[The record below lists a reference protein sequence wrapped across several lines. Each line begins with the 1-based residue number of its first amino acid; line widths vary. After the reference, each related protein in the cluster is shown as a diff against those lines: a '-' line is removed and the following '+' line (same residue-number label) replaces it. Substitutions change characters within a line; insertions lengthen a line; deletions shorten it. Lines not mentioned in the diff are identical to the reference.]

1 MKPPS
6 LMRRLAIYKIRT
18 DGCGKL
24 VKHMDGTT
32 ESRIIPQERDFA
44 ILRGLYESRTMTVGH
59 AATVYFESNI
69 ETAKKR
75 MQKLRGAGLIRD
87 RARHAHEPTALLLT
101 KKGFHLLK
109 SHGRLEG
116 YPVLSDAQF
125 DIRSHVSALTLR
137 HELQVVGVKAALLA
151 VLSTHTNVRVIT
163 CTTWPLLSQFQTH
176 QPAASGYGGTSVIV
190 KPDGYLC
197 LHEKDAV
204 GIAEHHCFIEVDRGT
219 ESQRVLAER
228 AASYR
233 AHYRSGGFA
242 ESRGGS
248 REGFENYPFRVLV
261 IFPTAERRNSAA
273 ERLLL
278 VDPPIK
284 TMVWLTTMPEML
296 RDPLGPIWIRPVDY
310 DKAITDCGFEIVRHH
325 RLGRYRRQTERDAV
339 VAGEVRKQKL
349 LNSDAENSTCFG

>member
-1 MKPPS
+1 MDETS
-6 LMRRLAIYKIRT
+6 RRI
-18 DGCGKL
+18 
-24 VKHMDGTT
+24 
-32 ESRIIPQERDFA
+32 SPQERDFA

-59 AATVYFESNI
+59 AATLYFESNM

-75 MQKLRGAGLIRD
+75 IQKLRGAGLIRD
-87 RARHAHEPTALLLT
+87 RARHAHESMALLLT

-109 SHGRLEG
+109 HHDRLEG

-151 VLSTHTNVRVIT
+151 ALSTRTNVHVIT

-197 LHEKDAV
+197 LHEKDAA

-228 AASYR
+228 AACYR
-233 AHYRSGGFA
+233 AYYRSGGFA

-248 REGFENYPFRVLV
+248 REDFENYPLRVLA
-261 IFPTAERRNSAA
+261 IFPTAERRNNAA

-310 DKAITDCGFEIVRHH
+310 MEAIAGSGHEVAAPRH
-325 RLGRYRRQTERDAV
+325 LGRYRRQTERDAV
-339 VAGEVRKQKL
+339 VEAVVRKYRIL
-349 LNSDAENSTCFG
+349 SDSPGIG

>member
-6 LMRRLAIYKIRT
+6 LMRRLAIYKIPT
-18 DGCGKL
+18 DCCGKL

-32 ESRIIPQERDFA
+32 ERRISPQERDFA

-59 AATVYFESNI
+59 AATLYFESNI

-75 MQKLRGAGLIRD
+75 IQKLRRAGLIRD
-87 RARHAHEPTALLLT
+87 RSRHAHEPMALLLT

-109 SHGRLEG
+109 HHGCLDG
-116 YPVLSDAQF
+116 YPMLSDAQF
-125 DIRSHVSALTLR
+125 DIRSHVSALTLQ
-137 HELQVVGVKAALLA
+137 HELHVVGVKAALLA
-151 VLSTHTNVRVIT
+151 ALSKRTNIRVIT
-163 CTTWPLLSQFQTH
+163 CATWPLLSQFQTH
-176 QPAASGYGGTSVIV
+176 QPAASGYGGASVIV

-197 LHEKDAV
+197 LHEKDAD

-248 REGFENYPFRVLV
+248 RAEFANYPFRALV
-261 IFPTAERRNSAA
+261 IFPTAERRNNAA
-273 ERLLL
+273 ERLLM

-310 DKAITDCGFEIVRHH
+310 DKAIAGCGIEIARHH

-339 VAGEVRKQKL
+339 VECKVHKFPIL
-349 LNSDAENSTCFG
+349 